1 MTVATKGKVPDVISN
16 QYAYLSDRLAS
27 GLALSSISWDHAN
40 NCENKLGLH
49 SMSKL
54 SLQEQMLKAGLVN
67 EKKLKKAKKGSKKS
81 RVQAREAKAAV
92 EENKAAQKERDQALN
107 KQRDEEKLSK
117 EIKAQVKQLITL
129 NTIAHGD
136 GDIKYNFTDGTLVKS
151 LYVIQEVR
159 DQLSKGILSIAR
171 LEDSYAVIPTV
182 VAKKIAERDAET
194 VIENDT
200 KEEVIEEDD
209 PYAQYVVPDDLMW

>member
-1 MTVATKGKVPDVISN
+1 
-16 QYAYLSDRLAS
+16 
-27 GLALSSISWDHAN
+27 
-40 NCENKLGLH
+40 
-49 SMSKL
+49 MSKL

-151 LYVIQEVR
+151 LYVTQEVR

>member
-1 MTVATKGKVPDVISN
+1 
-16 QYAYLSDRLAS
+16 
-27 GLALSSISWDHAN
+27 
-40 NCENKLGLH
+40 
-49 SMSKL
+49 MSKL

-129 NTIAHGD
+129 NVIEQRD

-151 LYVIQEVR
+151 IYVTQEVR

-171 LEDSYAVIPTV
+171 QEDSYTVIPSI
-182 VAKKIAERDAET
+182 VAKKIMERDSET
-194 VIENDT
+194 IIENES
-200 KEEVIEEDD
+200 KEEVLEEDD

>member
-1 MTVATKGKVPDVISN
+1 
-16 QYAYLSDRLAS
+16 
-27 GLALSSISWDHAN
+27 
-40 NCENKLGLH
+40 
-49 SMSKL
+49 MSKL

-129 NTIAHGD
+129 NTIEHGN

-151 LYVIQEVR
+151 IYVTQDVR
-159 DQLSKGILSIAR
+159 DQLSKGHLSIAR
-171 LEDSYAVIPTV
+171 LEEGYAVIPTI
-182 VAKKIAERDAET
+182 VAKKIAERDQET
-194 VIENDT
+194 IIENDV
-200 KEEVIEEDD
+200 KEEVVEEDD